1 MENHQARFS
10 TSLLL
15 FFLLTY
21 LPISAALCF
30 FTLLSLTYPPHRRP
44 SPLFPRQTPPSSPT
58 VIFRSR
64 CVFSAAWQEASRSPP
79 PNLGI
84 LWQLR
89 ELVEGLELLIYKHT
103 QSRMLSHSGCHYTH
117 MEKVHCLSVNPQTT
131 NIIVL
136 LISPIG
142 WTEGFPNW
150 GHLSKLVKA
159 GERLQDMRPELQ
171 SLVLKSV
178 VVHASMLPEPE
189 TFDSNIS
196 SSDIKHKI
204 NMGYYKPFFWRG
216 QSDFTVPPQFNKR
229 KTSLTFVQM
238 WRISKL

>member
-1 MENHQARFS
+1 
-10 TSLLL
+10 
-15 FFLLTY
+15 
-21 LPISAALCF
+21 
-30 FTLLSLTYPPHRRP
+30 
-44 SPLFPRQTPPSSPT
+44 
-58 VIFRSR
+58 
-64 CVFSAAWQEASRSPP
+64 
-79 PNLGI
+79 
-84 LWQLR
+84 
-89 ELVEGLELLIYKHT
+89 
-103 QSRMLSHSGCHYTH
+103 

-196 SSDIKHKI
+196 YFLFLLFSGED
-204 NMGYYKPFFWRG
+204 
-216 QSDFTVPPQFNKR
+216 
-229 KTSLTFVQM
+229 SLTLLYHHNLIKGRLVWPLCKCGEYLNYSLFTLNYVKLRVFSSALWAAESRGNPLTVQSSVVSLHFPPESCTQGSRV
-238 WRISKL
+238 WKEEPC